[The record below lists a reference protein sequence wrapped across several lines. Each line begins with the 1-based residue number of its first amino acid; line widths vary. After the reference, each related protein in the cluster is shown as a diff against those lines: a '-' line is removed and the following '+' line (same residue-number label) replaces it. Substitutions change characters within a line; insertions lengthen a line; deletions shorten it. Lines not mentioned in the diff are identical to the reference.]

1 MLRSLSSL
9 WNRQPAEGGRPP
21 RGSNLALF
29 LACSLV
35 GLVAIA
41 GCRVPSETAQAQQTQ
56 PGQPGGQGGGRPG
69 GGPGG
74 PGQGGPASV
83 ETAIAR
89 TGSLQEA
96 PTYTGT
102 TQPVRQASLRSQ
114 AEGRLLDLTVDV
126 GDSVREGEV
135 VGRLDS
141 RLLSAAVSQD
151 RAELAALES
160 QVAQAQ
166 AEVSDARAQAAQAEV
181 ELQQARLD
189 SDRLQKLAAE
199 GAISQQQADQAKTAA
214 LSAEQVFRSA
224 QERIRTR
231 EQAVV
236 AAQRRVQAQQATV
249 AETRERQ
256 SYSLLAAPFSGVVL
270 ERLTEPGNLV
280 QPGSEIVK
288 VGDFSA
294 LKVAV
299 QVSEL
304 ELGQLRLGQSV
315 EVRLD
320 AFPDETFAGR
330 VSRISPAADPSSRLV
345 PVEVVIPN
353 SGSSRLGSGL
363 LARVQ
368 FQTGPAGS
376 VVIPEAALE
385 AGGPGNDS
393 VLFVV
398 EGDGDE
404 AKVAARPVQVGDRA
418 NGRIEILSGLQP
430 GESFVLR
437 SSRPLENGQPVRLS
451 ILSEG

>member
-1 MLRSLSSL
+1 MLPSLFSL
-9 WNRQPAEGGRPP
+9 WKCQPVRGGRLP
-21 RGSNLALF
+21 RGAGNAAFLAL
-29 LACSLV
+29 SLV
-35 GLVAIA
+35 GMMAIA
-41 GCRVPSETAQAQQTQ
+41 GCRIPPETAQAQQTQ
-56 PGQPGGQGGGRPG
+56 PGQAGGQGSGRPG

-74 PGQGGPASV
+74 QGQGSPASV
-83 ETAIAR
+83 ETAIAL

-102 TQPVRQASLRSQ
+102 TQPVRLASLQSQ

-135 VGRLDS
+135 VGRLDG
-141 RLLSAAVSQD
+141 RILSAAVGQD

-214 LSAEQVFRSA
+214 LSSEQVFRSA

-280 QPGSEIVK
+280 QPGNEIVK

-304 ELGQLRLGQSV
+304 DLGQLRLGQSV

-368 FQTGPAGS
+368 FQIGQAGR
-376 VVIPEAALE
+376 VVIPEEALE
-385 AGGPGNDS
+385 AGGEGNDS

-398 EGDGDE
+398 EGEGDE
-404 AKVAARPVQVGDRA
+404 AKAVARSVQVGDRA

-430 GESFVLR
+430 SESFVLR
-437 SSRPLENGQPVRLS
+437 SSRPLEDGQPVRLS
-451 ILSEG
+451 ILSEQ

>member
-1 MLRSLSSL
+1 MLPSVFSI
-9 WNRQPAEGGRPP
+9 WNRQPVRGGRPS
-21 RGSNLALF
+21 RGSGNAAF
-29 LACSLV
+29 LAVSLM
-35 GLVAIA
+35 GLMAIA
-41 GCRVPSETAQAQQTQ
+41 GCRIPSETAQAQQSQ
-56 PGQPGGQGGGRPG
+56 PGQAGGQGGGRPSG
-69 GGPGG
+69 RPGG
-74 PGQGGPASV
+74 PGQGGPAAV

-89 TGSLQEA
+89 TGSLQES

-102 TQPVRQASLRSQ
+102 TQPVRQVSLRSQ

-126 GDSVREGEV
+126 GDSIREGEV
-135 VGRLDS
+135 VGRLDD
-141 RLLSAAVSQD
+141 RLLSAAVGQD

-214 LSAEQVFRSA
+214 LSSEQVFRSA

-256 SYSLLAAPFSGVVL
+256 TFSLLTAPFSGVVL

-280 QPGSEIVK
+280 QPGNEIVK

-294 LKVAV
+294 IKVAV

-304 ELGQLRLGQSV
+304 DLGQLRVGQSV

-320 AFPDETFAGR
+320 AFPDDTFAGR
-330 VSRISPAADPSSRLV
+330 VSRISPAADPNSRLV

-368 FQTGPAGS
+368 FQTGQAGR
-376 VVIPEAALE
+376 VVIPEEALE
-385 AGGPGNDS
+385 VGGAGNDS

-398 EGDGDE
+398 EGEGDD
-404 AKVAARPVQVGDRA
+404 AKVAARSVRVGDRA

-430 GESFVLR
+430 GASFVLR
-437 SSRPLENGQPVRLS
+437 SSSPLEDGQPVRLS

>member
-1 MLRSLSSL
+1 MLFSLSPF
-9 WNRQPAEGGRPP
+9 WNCQRVA
-21 RGSNLALF
+21 GSRLPHRSNGAMWLAL
-29 LACSLV
+29 SLS
-35 GLVAIA
+35 GLMAIA
-41 GCRVPSETAQAQQTQ
+41 GCRIPAETAQAQQAQ
-56 PGQPGGQGGGRPG
+56 LGQPGGQGSGRGGQ
-69 GGPGG
+69 GG

-89 TGSLQEA
+89 PGSLQES

-114 AEGRLLDLTVDV
+114 AEGRLLDLSVDV

-135 VGRLDS
+135 VGRLDG

-181 ELQQARLD
+181 EWQQARLD

-199 GAISQQQADQAKTAA
+199 GAVSQQQADQAKTAA
-214 LSAEQVFRSA
+214 LAAEQVFRSA

-236 AAQRRVQAQQATV
+236 AAQRRVQAQQAAV

-256 SYSLLAAPFSGVVL
+256 TFSLLTAPLSGIVL

-280 QPGSEIVK
+280 QPGNEVLR

-304 ELGQLRLGQSV
+304 DLGLLRLGQPA

-320 AFPDETFAGR
+320 AFPDESFAGR
-330 VSRISPAADPSSRLV
+330 VSRISPAADPRSRLV

-353 SGSSRLGSGL
+353 SGSRRLGSGL

-368 FQTGPAGS
+368 FQTGLAGR

-385 AGGPGNDS
+385 AGGEDNNS

-398 EGDGDE
+398 EGEGDE
-404 AKVAARPVQVGDRA
+404 AKVVARSVQVGDRA

-451 ILSEG
+451 ILSER